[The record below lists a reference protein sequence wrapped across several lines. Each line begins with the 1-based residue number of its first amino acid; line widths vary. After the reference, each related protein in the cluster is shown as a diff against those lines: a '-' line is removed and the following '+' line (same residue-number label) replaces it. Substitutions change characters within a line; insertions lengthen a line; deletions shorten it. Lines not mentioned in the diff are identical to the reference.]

1 MKGLKLIMPR
11 RMPDF
16 KAQIL
21 ANLLENSLSRLKFGF
36 GMEGR
41 TGMTGRGGI
50 IRGGMNGTGL
60 GGP

>member
-1 MKGLKLIMPR
+1 MPR

-36 GMEGR
+36 GMEGM